1 MNFKLSETGMLTA
14 TTKAFVEQTAEM
26 KALLGEQHPY
36 FSFEKA
42 IAGKANFPAE
52 NRQRLH
58 DQLHQQYSAIAKKE
72 HVDVKVWN
80 NIELLKA
87 SNTFTVCSG
96 QQLHLFFGPAFVIYK
111 ILALVDYCEALKAEY
126 PDKNFVPVYWPASED
141 HDFDEIKNTKLFNQ
155 TFTWDAMPGDACG
168 RLKTDRVKE
177 VIEAISSKVNLNEEQ
192 SKLLSEFEAIYSSS
206 ENLSEA
212 TIRVVNAFMGAYG
225 VICVNGDNKVFKQE
239 FTPVIEQDLVEQ
251 SNYTDF
257 EEVSKT
263 MLEKGFSTQ
272 LNVRPINCFYLHGG
286 KRQRIVLEDNVYK
299 CLDGSS
305 IAEASAIKAH
315 IAEFP
320 ERFSPNAMLRPLY
333 QETILPNIAY
343 LGGNAE
349 ITYWI
354 QLHKV
359 MANNKISHP
368 TLVLRPSVWISP
380 QKTMQWLEKRHI
392 SPLQV
397 LTSKSD
403 EELLEILTGNVLDL
417 SAEIAAFNELRSKI
431 QNLTAQNVSSELKPL
446 VEAGK
451 VYEKHLK
458 NVDKAIIEAGIQK
471 SGQEF
476 EKLKDIKLNLFNI
489 NSIQE
494 RKVDSLEMLIKF
506 RDVVFSVKN
515 STKLNNSQG
524 HVICL

>member
-1 MNFKLSETGMLTA
+1 MNFKLSDTDMLTA
-14 TTKAFVEQTAEM
+14 TTKAFVEQTDDI
-26 KALLGEQHPY
+26 KTLLGESHPY

-42 IAGKANFPAE
+42 IEGKANFSAQF
-52 NRQRLH
+52 RQTLH
-58 DQLHQQYSAIAKKE
+58 DQLHLQYSAIAKKE
-72 HVDVKVWN
+72 HVDTKVWD

-111 ILALVDYCEALKAEY
+111 ILALVDYCEALKAQY
-126 PDKNFVPVYWPASED
+126 PDKNFVPVYWLASED

-155 TFTWDAMPGDACG
+155 TFTWDAVPGDACG
-168 RLKTDRVKE
+168 RLKTDSVKTL
-177 VIEAISSKVNLNEEQ
+177 IEAIGRTVNLNEEQ
-192 SKLLSEFEAIYSSS
+192 SKLLAEFDAIYSSS
-206 ENLSEA
+206 ENLGEA
-212 TIRVVNAFMGAYG
+212 TIRVVNAFMGTYG
-225 VICVNGDNKVFKQE
+225 VICVNGDSKVFKQE
-239 FTPVIEQDLVEQ
+239 FIPVIEQDLINQ
-251 SNYTDF
+251 NNLTDF

-263 MLEKGFSTQ
+263 LLNKGLSTQ
-272 LNVRPINCFYLHGG
+272 LNARQINFFYLHNGQ
-286 KRQRIVLEDNVYK
+286 RQRIVLEDSVYK
-299 CLDGSS
+299 CLDGSI
-305 IAEASAIKAH
+305 IAEASAIKTH
-315 IAEFP
+315 IADFP

-343 LGGNAE
+343 IGGNAE

-359 MANNKISHP
+359 MVNNKISHP

-380 QKTMQWLEKRHI
+380 QKTLQWLEKRHI

-397 LTSKSD
+397 LTSRSD

-417 SAEIAAFNELRSKI
+417 SAEITAFNELRSKI
-431 QNLTAQNVSSELKPL
+431 QNITAQNVGSELKPL

-451 VYEKHLK
+451 AYEKHLK
-458 NVDKAIIEAGIQK
+458 NVDKAIREFGIAK

-494 RKVDSLEMLIKF
+494 RKLDALEMLIKF
-506 RDVVFSVKN
+506 RDVIFSVKN
-515 STKLNNSQG
+515 STKLNNSDG